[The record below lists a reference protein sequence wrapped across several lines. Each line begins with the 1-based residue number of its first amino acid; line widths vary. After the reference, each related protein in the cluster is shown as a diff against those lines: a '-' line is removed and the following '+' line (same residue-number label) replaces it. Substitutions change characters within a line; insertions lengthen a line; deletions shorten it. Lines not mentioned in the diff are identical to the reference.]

1 MILTKDIKLSIKKH
15 ALREEPNECCG
26 LIYESEEGAA
36 VKECENLSPD
46 KSRHFIISPRNYL
59 EATMLGR
66 IKASYHSHT
75 NKVEEFSVTDKL
87 NSQRHNIDYILYN
100 TVYNTFRVYNHKKN
114 SIVYAD
120 KKFIWG
126 KQDCISLIQ
135 NYLKEKINFN
145 LELPE
150 CLNSRSENW
159 AQKNPNA
166 ATQAAVM
173 NSDSL
178 QKINPKSVEDIQEND
193 ILCFYLKQGSMP
205 PYDHFAVCPSA
216 GEMFHHIWG
225 GYPVTQSITKFY
237 FNKIVDVYRY
247 IK

>member
-15 ALREEPNECCG
+15 ALEEEPSECCG
-26 LIYESEEGAA
+26 LVYECHEGTFT
-36 VKECENLSPD
+36 KECENLSSD
-46 KSRHFIISPRNYL
+46 RSRHFIISPGDYL
-59 EATMLGR
+59 EASMLGR
-66 IKASYHSHT
+66 IKAAYHSHT
-75 NKVEEFSVTDKL
+75 NEVEEFSVTDKL

-100 TVYNTFRVYNHKKN
+100 TVYNTFRIYNHKKQ

-120 KKFIWG
+120 KEFIWG

-135 NYLKEKINFN
+135 DYLQEKIGFR
-145 LELPE
+145 LELPD
-150 CLNSRSENW
+150 CLNNRKEDW
-159 AQKNPNA
+159 GKKNPNA
-166 ATQAAVM
+166 AMEAVFI
-173 NSDSL
+173 NSDNL
-178 QKINPKSVEDIQEND
+178 KKVNPESIEDIQEND
-193 ILCFYLKQGSMP
+193 ILCFYLKEGSGP
-205 PYDHFAVCPSA
+205 PYDHFAVCSTA

>member
-26 LIYESEEGAA
+26 LIYESKEGAV

-59 EATMLGR
+59 EATMLGK

-150 CLNSRSENW
+150 C
-159 AQKNPNA
+159 
-166 ATQAAVM
+166 
-173 NSDSL
+173 
-178 QKINPKSVEDIQEND
+178 
-193 ILCFYLKQGSMP
+193 
-205 PYDHFAVCPSA
+205 
-216 GEMFHHIWG
+216 
-225 GYPVTQSITKFY
+225 
-237 FNKIVDVYRY
+237 
-247 IK
+247 